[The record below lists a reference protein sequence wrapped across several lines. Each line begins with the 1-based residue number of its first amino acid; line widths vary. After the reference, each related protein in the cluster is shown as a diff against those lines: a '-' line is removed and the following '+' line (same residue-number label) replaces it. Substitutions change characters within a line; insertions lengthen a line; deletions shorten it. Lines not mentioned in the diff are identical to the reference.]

1 MSQSVSPEVVIDRL
15 SWRYATKKF
24 DITKKIP
31 DKIWDALEQSLVLAP
46 SSFGLQPWKFFVV
59 QNTELRTKLR
69 ASSWNQSQVTDAS
82 HLVVLARKLIIA
94 SADVERLANRIAK
107 VREIPVAAINDYKNM
122 MLGYVN
128 NPPSGFDVGSW
139 NAKQVYIAA
148 GFFMSAAA
156 MMGIDVCPMEGFSAA
171 DYDKALNLTEQGY
184 TTSLVLAAGY
194 RAEDD
199 VSGTAKKVRYEKNEV
214 LAYI

>member
-1 MSQSVSPEVVIDRL
+1 MSQSVAPEVVIDRL

-24 DITKKIP
+24 DTTKKIP
-31 DKIWDALEQSLVLAP
+31 TQVWEALEQSLVLAP

-59 QNTELRTKLR
+59 ENPELRSKLR
-69 ASSWNQSQVTDAS
+69 VSSWNQAQITDAS
-82 HLVVLARKLIIA
+82 HLVVLARKLSIN
-94 SADVERLANRIAK
+94 SADVERLAIRIAQ
-107 VREIPVAAINDYKNM
+107 VREIPVTAVNDYKNL

-128 NPPSGFDVGSW
+128 NPPAGFDVGSW
-139 NAKQVYIAA
+139 NARQVYIAA

-171 DYDKALNLTEQGY
+171 EYDKALNLTEQGY
-184 TTSLVLAAGY
+184 TTSLALAAGY
-194 RAEDD
+194 RAQDD
-199 VSGTAKKVRYEKNEV
+199 DAGTAKKVRYEKSEV